1 MMDEKEISR
10 QQRWQR
16 RLVRAGV
23 HFIIPADAIL
33 DAGGLQRAES
43 LARAGYGTLV
53 LMNHFSLR
61 DGLQVLHLV
70 YGSEALRRRPTLAP
84 AASQHLAGRLLPTL
98 ANAVGIRL
106 LPITTMEAVKEQGLD
121 PASGLNPLVYA
132 RQAIGA
138 LRAGGIVLL
147 APQAGRRS
155 LLGEPQMRPVS
166 LLLAQA
172 RRQRVRD
179 VALFFVGLGIA
190 GESDYSLEKVG
201 GLNPGR
207 RYEVRIGQTFTL
219 DEAIA
224 RAGGLRGLDAW
235 VYRELR
241 RWVPEPYSGL
251 PVPSGPH
258 A

>member
-1 MMDEKEISR
+1 MMNEKEISR

-23 HFIIPADAIL
+23 HFIIPADAVL
-33 DAGGLQRAES
+33 DAGGLRRAES

-84 AASQHLAGRLLPTL
+84 AASHHLGGPLLPAL
-98 ANAVGIRL
+98 ADAVGIRL
-106 LPITTMEAVKEQGLD
+106 LPITTTEAVQDQGLD
-121 PASGLNPLVYA
+121 PASGVSPLAYA
-132 RQAIGA
+132 RQAIGT
-138 LRAGGIVLL
+138 LRGGGIVLL
-147 APQAGRRS
+147 APQAGRRPV
-155 LLGEPQMRPVS
+155 LGEPRMRPVS

-190 GESDYSLEKVG
+190 GENDYTLENVG

-207 RYEVRIGQTFTL
+207 RYEVRIGHTYTL
-219 DEAIA
+219 DEALEC
-224 RAGGLRGLDAW
+224 AGGLRGLDAW

-241 RWVPEPYSGL
+241 RWVPAPYTRL
-251 PVPSGPH
+251 PAVVGPR

>member
-1 MMDEKEISR
+1 MNEKEISR

-23 HFIIPADAIL
+23 HFVIPADAVL
-33 DAGGLQRAES
+33 DAGGLRRAGS

-61 DGLQVLHLV
+61 DGLQVLHLI

-84 AASQHLAGRLLPTL
+84 AASQHLVGPLLPAL
-98 ANAVGIRL
+98 AEAVGVRL
-106 LPITTMEAVKEQGLD
+106 LPITTAEAVREQGLD
-121 PASGLNPLVYA
+121 PATGVNPLVYA
-132 RQAIGA
+132 RQAIGI

-147 APQAGRRS
+147 APQAGRRPV
-155 LLGEPQMRPVS
+155 LGEPRMRPVS

-179 VALFFVGLGIA
+179 VALLFVGLGIA
-190 GESDYSLEKVG
+190 GESDYTLANVG

-207 RYEVRIGQTFTL
+207 RYEVRIGQAFTL
-219 DEAIA
+219 DEALA

-241 RWVPEPYSGL
+241 RWVPAPYTRL
-251 PVPSGPH
+251 PG
-258 A
+258 ATGKWA